1 VASLQQELAVEVN
14 QKHQAE
20 MMAVDLTVEVSSRWV
35 EIVRLNAKAGKLH
48 DQVNGKISLASAV
61 LFYIFRQAL

>member
-1 VASLQQELAVEVN
+1 
-14 QKHQAE
+14 
-20 MMAVDLTVEVSSRWV
+20 V